1 MLLHHKMEVAEWIDT
16 RISMRSSSSSSS
28 SEEPEDND
36 DAGMKKE

>member
-16 RISMRSSSSSSS
+16 RISMRSSSSSS
-28 SEEPEDND
+28 EEPEDND